1 MSVFDN
7 PAFDGHERVVFFY
20 DAASGLKAIIALHST
35 TLGPAAGGCRVWS
48 YASDEEATTD
58 ALRLSRGMSFKN
70 AMANLGLGGG
80 KAVIM
85 IPEGATL
92 TTEMLEAFG
101 RFVDSLDG
109 SYITAE
115 DVGMSVRAMQSVATQ
130 TRFVAGLPAED
141 GVAGGD
147 PSPKTAYGVYRG
159 MVDVLR
165 EKLGRSSMEGVS
177 VAVQGVGNVGYFLC
191 EYLSDAGCNLFVA
204 DIDDARVGRVC
215 DQFGATATTLDDI
228 LFQDVDVV
236 APCAL
241 GAILNKD
248 SIPKISAKL
257 VAGAANNQLA
267 TDADGERLR
276 SRGVLYCPDYVI
288 NAGGIISCGIEYE
301 GSADAAEVDR
311 QIEAIGP
318 RLLQIFAN
326 AEERKLATNVVTD
339 EMAQAI
345 IESHRA

>member
-1 MSVFDN
+1 MSVSF
-7 PAFDGHERVVFFY
+7 FFY
-20 DAASGLKAIIALHST
+20 DPASGLKAIIALHSM

-70 AMANLGLGGG
+70 AMASLNLGGG

-85 IPEGATL
+85 KPEDAPL

-115 DVGMSVRAMQSVATQ
+115 DVGMSVRAMQSIASQ
-130 TRFVAGLPAED
+130 TRYVAGLPAQD

-159 MVDVLR
+159 MVDVMR
-165 EKLGRSSMEGVS
+165 EKFQKSTLEGIS
-177 VAVQGVGNVGYFLC
+177 VAVQGVGNVGYHLC
-191 EYLSDAGCNLFVA
+191 EYLSDAGCDLFVA
-204 DIDDARVGRVC
+204 DIDAARVGRVC
-215 DQFGATATTLDDI
+215 DQFGATAITLDEI

-241 GAILNKD
+241 GAILNKK

-267 TDADGERLR
+267 TDADGELLR
-276 SRGVLYCPDYVI
+276 SRGILYCPDYVI
-288 NAGGIISCGIEYE
+288 NAGGIINCGVEYE
-301 GSADAAEVDR
+301 GTADDAEVNR

-318 RLLQIFAN
+318 RLLQIFET
-326 AEERKLATNVVTD
+326 AEERKQPTNVVAD

-345 IESHRA
+345 IQSYRA